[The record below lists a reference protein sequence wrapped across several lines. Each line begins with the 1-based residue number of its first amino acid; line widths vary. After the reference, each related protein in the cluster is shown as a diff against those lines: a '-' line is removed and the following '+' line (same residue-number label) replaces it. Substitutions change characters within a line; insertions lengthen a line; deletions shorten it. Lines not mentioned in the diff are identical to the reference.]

1 MDGALPATKNVT
13 YSVVVKKC
21 IISALKHDLPTVVR
35 DHFFTCQNLC
45 LSSHD
50 VLLCASYFTSHT

>member
-35 DHFFTCQNLC
+35 DDETLGKGTGK
-45 LSSHD
+45 SSA
-50 VLLCASYFTSHT
+50 L